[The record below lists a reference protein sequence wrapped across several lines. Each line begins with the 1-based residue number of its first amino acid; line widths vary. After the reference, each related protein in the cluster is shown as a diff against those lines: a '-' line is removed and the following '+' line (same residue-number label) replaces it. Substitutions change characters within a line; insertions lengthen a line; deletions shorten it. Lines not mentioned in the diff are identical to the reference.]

1 MKKKVGILMNER
13 KKITI
18 EEFKKWKS
26 DYQIFLNEMEK
37 EADSNPNLTSDH
49 IFLTKVATRLKK
61 FQSDLLETDLSLIP
75 SEDWKGIQWMSGT
88 LNGIQLSGDF
98 SNTHANI
105 DFNYFDVDY
114 SSGYNFDGC
123 NVNPVSIYNNPPYY
137 RWENIKSNDDAK
149 RIFGSNYVKEHPEIF
164 PPDDIPQNIQEDFY
178 NKRLSIDACIQY
190 PELFLS
196 LESYNARSSTAYNLN
211 DEWSKNDVNQYLNRY
226 GISTFRSLYFN
237 DRKTFDFITKYRIL
251 PNEEIADLNPTI
263 PSQKKDILKRISNQI
278 FDELLDLNRGLK
290 ITLSKEEIPAF
301 FYDYYPEMKI
311 EFNNKDLEEK
321 YSSRTLS
328 LKDVK
333 ENYELFKNVDYRYLL
348 PNYKCL
354 IKEFGGLESFLTSF
368 PDEYYE
374 WIDELSVI
382 KDDTFFENHTFKTKE
397 QYHSLNDIVKKIY
410 YEIAN
415 CYSKLDAMDLYLKH
429 GGDIKLLS
437 KIPTAST
444 LGTSLLKVIQ
454 WNHDNDGVLDKE
466 SMIQNLTC
474 LSYLIEINNDINK
487 ELQDNFGLKIND
499 DAFAPEHAV
508 EIQVPV
514 IQSVFKDVKIIPVL
528 VGKSSPEMVEK
539 IIKHYYPD
547 KTNGFIISSDL
558 SHFLKDE
565 EAKKLDNLTAQMI
578 ESGACS
584 GFRYEQACGAVG
596 IIGLVEFARKN
607 DFSLI
612 RIDMTNSSAVTG
624 DTSSVVGYGCWFL
637 YEGKKNDF
645 LKKYYS
651 EFILNLCRLSIN
663 SRFDRR
669 EMKVRIPYV
678 FYQPGACFVTLEKNN
693 ILRGCIGSIIAHRP
707 LIEDLI
713 LNAKSAAFQDPR
725 FKPVE
730 IEEVLEL
737 DVAVS
742 LLSEPQIMSFES
754 EEDLLNQIVPFKD
767 GIIIKDGNYQ
777 AVYLPSVWEQI
788 PDKKGFLNS
797 LKIKAGLPSNYFSK
811 TFQAYRFET
820 DYIK

>member
-1 MKKKVGILMNER
+1 MR
-13 KKITI
+13 KIK
-18 EEFKKWKS
+18 
-26 DYQIFLNEMEK
+26 Q
-37 EADSNPNLTSDH
+37 
-49 IFLTKVATRLKK
+49 
-61 FQSDLLETDLSLIP
+61 P
-75 SEDWKGIQWMSGT
+75 SISGT
-88 LNGIQLSGDF
+88 FYSANAEELKNQISNFAKESKNTYVVSARAVIVPHAGLIYSGRLAYEGISQLDK
-98 SNTHANI
+98 
-105 DFNYFDVDY
+105 
-114 SSGYNFDGC
+114 
-123 NVNPVSIYNNPPYY
+123 
-137 RWENIKSNDDAK
+137 NIKNLF
-149 RIFGSNYVKEHPEIF
+149 IF
-164 PPDDIPQNIQEDFY
+164 
-178 NKRLSIDACIQY
+178 A
-190 PELFLS
+190 
-196 LESYNARSSTAYNLN
+196 
-211 DEWSKNDVNQYLNRY
+211 
-226 GISTFRSLYFN
+226 
-237 DRKTFDFITKYRIL
+237 
-251 PNEEIADLNPTI
+251 
-263 PSQKKDILKRISNQI
+263 
-278 FDELLDLNRGLK
+278 
-290 ITLSKEEIPAF
+290 PAHRVGF
-301 FYDYYPEMKI
+301 EGC
-311 EFNNKDLEEK
+311 
-321 YSSRTLS
+321 
-328 LKDVK
+328 V
-333 ENYELFKNVDYRYLL
+333 
-348 PNYKCL
+348 
-354 IKEFGGLESFLTSF
+354 LTG
-368 PDEYYE
+368 
-374 WIDELSVI
+374 
-382 KDDTFFENHTFKTKE
+382 FEVWQT
-397 QYHSLNDIVKKIY
+397 
-410 YEIAN
+410 
-415 CYSKLDAMDLYLKH
+415 
-429 GGDIKLLS
+429 
-437 KIPTAST
+437 P
-444 LGTSLLKVIQ
+444 LG
-454 WNHDNDGVLDKE
+454 E
-466 SMIQNLTC
+466 
-474 LSYLIEINNDINK
+474 IEINNDINK
-487 ELQDNFGLKIND
+487 DLQDNFGLKIND

-528 VGKSSPEMVEK
+528 VGKSSPEMVEN
-539 IIKHYYPD
+539 IINHYYPD

-678 FYQPGACFVTLEKNN
+678 FYQPRACFVTLEKNN